1 MVNLLWRTLLH
12 FLSSI
17 RAVSGPFEIVTTRFR
32 VLPTDLDVNRHMNN
46 GRYLSISDIGRFD
59 LLRASGLWKE
69 LRRRGWY
76 PVVAS
81 STISY
86 RKSLRPWQRFEVES
100 RFLGV
105 DDRNVYL
112 EQRFVVGGE
121 IYARLYVRGRFL
133 KDAGG
138 HVPME
143 DLLGLLGEL
152 PPGVRVPEWLLA
164 WGSDVALPS
173 TKSPAPSEWD

>member
-1 MVNLLWRTLLH
+1 MNLLWRTILH
-12 FLSSI
+12 FLAPI
-17 RAVSGPFEIVTTRFR
+17 RPVAGTSEVVTSRFR
-32 VLPTDLDVNRHMNN
+32 VLPTDLDVNGHMNN
-46 GRYLSISDIGRFD
+46 GRYLSISDIGRFE
-59 LLRASGLWKE
+59 LLRAAGLWRPM
-69 LRRRGWY
+69 RRRGWY

-86 RKSLRPWQRFEVES
+86 RKSLKPWQRFDVES
-100 RFLGV
+100 RFLGA

-121 IYARLYVRGRFL
+121 IYARLFVRGRFL
-133 KDAGG
+133 RDEGG

-143 DLLGLLGEL
+143 ELLDLLGETSAA
-152 PPGVRVPEWLLA
+152 RVPEWLVA
-164 WGSDVALPS
+164 WGADVGLPS

>member
-12 FLSSI
+12 FLSPIS
-17 RAVSGPFEIVTTRFR
+17 AVSGPYEVVTTRFR
-32 VLPTDLDVNRHMNN
+32 VLPTDLDVNGHMNN

-59 LLRASGLWKE
+59 LLRSSGLWKK
-69 LRRRGWY
+69 LRRNGWY

-86 RKSLRPWQRFEVES
+86 RKSLKPWQRFEIES
-100 RFLGV
+100 RFIGV
-105 DDRNVYL
+105 DERNAYL
-112 EQRFVVGGE
+112 EQRFVVEGE
-121 IYARLYVRGRFL
+121 IYARLFVRARFL

-138 HVPME
+138 HVPMDE
-143 DLLGLLGEL
+143 LIGLIGEL
-152 PPGVRVPEWLLA
+152 PAGLAVPEWLLQ

-173 TKSPAPSEWD
+173 TKAPAPSEWD